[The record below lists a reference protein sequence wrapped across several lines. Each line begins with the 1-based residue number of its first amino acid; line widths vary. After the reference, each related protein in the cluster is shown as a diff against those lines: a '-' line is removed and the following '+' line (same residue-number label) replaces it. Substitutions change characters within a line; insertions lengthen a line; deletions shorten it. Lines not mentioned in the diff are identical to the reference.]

1 MNKVAPADNKAFT
14 TQQVADRWSCHHQSV
29 RKWQRAGLLDCILLG
44 RQRRYLLSDI
54 LKAEEKMAALG
65 ALKKPAAGQKPVA
78 ALKAKAAV
86 RQRSAAP
93 LKAKAIPKQKA
104 TANLRYETVTD

>member
-1 MNKVAPADNKAFT
+1 MNKLAPADNRAFT

-29 RKWQRAGLLDCILLG
+29 RKWQREGLLDCILLG

-65 ALKKPAAGQKPVA
+65 TLKKPVAAGQKPVA
-78 ALKAKAAV
+78 ALKAKAAA
-86 RQRSAAP
+86 R
-93 LKAKAIPKQKA
+93 QKA
-104 TANLRYETVTD
+104 AAGEAAA